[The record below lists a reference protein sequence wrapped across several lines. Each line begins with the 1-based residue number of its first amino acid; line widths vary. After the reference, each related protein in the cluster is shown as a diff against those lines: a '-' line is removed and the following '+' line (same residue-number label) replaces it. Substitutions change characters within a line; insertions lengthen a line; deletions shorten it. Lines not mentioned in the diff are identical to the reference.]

1 MSDSRPLGEHERLL
15 HYLHAFGG
23 MIATEVLHVRGP
35 LDPERLREALR
46 FLQTQHPM
54 LRAHVRY
61 GELVFRRQAPYVYRQ
76 PYFETDGTTEVPLHF
91 SDKPWEEVMTK
102 SLKTP
107 LPRGRNPRLQ
117 LTLISDPADPEISRL
132 LIVADHAAVD
142 AYSVNMM
149 TRQLFEY
156 LADPAG
162 TIASTRPTHTSLPP
176 PLEQGLPKKSGAGTS
191 YTPALRIP
199 PQRVPRARPE
209 TRIVSGT
216 IPAPVVDALKA
227 SARTKGATL
236 HGVLTAGFFLAMR
249 DVFGVEAM
257 SVLSSFDLRRMSKPP
272 LPNGTF
278 GCYID
283 IIRTSHKIGDLWP
296 TARDVS
302 FRLISTVAKDH
313 AAASFMQLPTVAQY
327 KIEFW
332 PTLTHGRRIDG
343 LAVTT
348 AGESTMRSR
357 YGNHVI
363 EEVTMGVALDMFGPG
378 LLVLSNER
386 EGALD
391 LSVNYATRAM
401 APDVAARVTN
411 RAIAIL
417 TEAVAENQGVTA
429 GA

>member
-1 MSDSRPLGEHERLL
+1 MTDSRPLGEHERLL

-23 MIATEVLHVRGP
+23 MIATEVLEVRGP
-35 LDPERLREALR
+35 FDPEQLRAGLR
-46 FLQTQHPM
+46 FLQRQHPM
-54 LRAHVRY
+54 LRAHIRY
-61 GELVFRRQAPYVYRQ
+61 GELVFRKEAPYVYRQ
-76 PYFETDGTTEVPLHF
+76 PYFATEGTTEIPLLF
-91 SDKPWEEVMTK
+91 SDRPWDEVMTK

-107 LPRGRNPRLQ
+107 LPRGKNPRLQ
-117 LTLISDPADPEISRL
+117 LTVIPDRANPDINRL
-132 LIVADHAAVD
+132 LIAADHAAVD

-156 LADPAG
+156 LEDPAG
-162 TIASTRPTHTSLPP
+162 TEARTKATHATLPP
-176 PLEQGLPKKSGAGTS
+176 PLELGLPKKSGDGTN
-191 YTPALRIP
+191 YTPAIRIP
-199 PQRVPRARPE
+199 AQRGDRGRPE
-209 TRIVSGT
+209 TRIVARS
-216 IPAPVVDALKA
+216 IPAPIVDALKTT
-227 SARTKGATL
+227 ARTKGATL
-236 HGVLTAGFFLAMR
+236 HGVLTAGFFLAMH
-249 DVFGVEAM
+249 DIFGVDAM
-257 SVLSSFDLRRMSKPP
+257 TVLSSFDLRRMSKPP

-283 IIRTSHKIGDLWP
+283 IIRTSHRITDLWS
-296 TARDVS
+296 TARDIS

-313 AAASFMQLPTVAQY
+313 AAASFMGLPTIAQY

-332 PTLTHGRRIDG
+332 PTITHGRRIDG

-348 AGESTMRSR
+348 AGESTLKSR

-363 EEVTMGVALDMFGPG
+363 EGITMGIALDMFGPG

-401 APDVAARVTN
+401 STEVATRVTE

-417 TEAVAENQGVTA
+417 SQAVAENESVTA
-429 GA
+429 SA